1 MTNGERPDCELTVG
15 LRAGLINRL
24 KAFRRILQLV
34 LRGYLTGQP
43 VGEERPRKGCC

>member
-1 MTNGERPDCELTVG
+1 MTDGESPDCERTVG
-15 LRAGLINRL
+15 VIAELINRL
-24 KAFRRILQLV
+24 KAFRMILQLV